1 MAGDFN
7 CSLRLIGIALPTVDN
22 LRNFFLTPTTEML
35 SFFQH
40 CEKRL
45 NAWHDYVRD
54 RRRWQNGANYKS
66 VIGSTGLT
74 VFVEKA
80 RKQTLYLVDIF
91 VITNPL
97 KIVNFFISTLQI
109 LRDLLRQN
117 NERRVAVIFG
127 MLA

>member
-1 MAGDFN
+1 MTYLCGGVPVD
-7 CSLRLIGIALPTVDN
+7 LRTRLGRIKLLPRRFAN
-22 LRNFFLTPTTEML
+22 RF
-35 SFFQH
+35 
-40 CEKRL
+40 
-45 NAWHDYVRD
+45 NAWHDYVTD
-54 RRRWQNGANYKS
+54 RRRSQNGANYKS
-66 VIGSTGLT
+66 VTGSAGLT